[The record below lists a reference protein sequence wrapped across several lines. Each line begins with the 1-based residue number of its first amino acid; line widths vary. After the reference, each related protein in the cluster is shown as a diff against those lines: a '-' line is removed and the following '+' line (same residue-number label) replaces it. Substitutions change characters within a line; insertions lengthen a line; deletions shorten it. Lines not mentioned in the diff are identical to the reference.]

1 MDGGTAGDTREFPRL
16 AQGSR
21 GKVSFFPGS
30 ILMLKIAKFSRFAM
44 DFDSQG
50 SLGSRDSFVSGD
62 SSGHVISL
70 THWANRSRVFEP
82 RDFYHVM
89 WSG

>member
-50 SLGSRDSFVSGD
+50 SGSRDSFVSD
-62 SSGHVISL
+62 HSTRHVISL
-70 THWANRSRVFEP
+70 THWANKSRVFEP
-82 RDFYHVM
+82 RDFHHVM